1 MNDFLHSL
9 RNAMDKRNDKNRR
22 NYNGNQFN
30 PAERRRPRDPRYGNN
45 RQTPDNNQ
53 LGQVLTEILPEIK
66 KSLDRLAENQDRL
79 IDARVQR
86 AAVEVRTADAL
97 EQIAGNLAKLIDLQ
111 QGEPGITAALAPLL
125 NRALLPHGPRLS
137 FAPGHDR
144 ETVFATI
151 RALRENGLS
160 FSTIAAHLRENGI
173 PTFSGKGQW
182 CGQTVHKLIKHHLP

>member
-1 MNDFLHSL
+1 
-9 RNAMDKRNDKNRR
+9 
-22 NYNGNQFN
+22 
-30 PAERRRPRDPRYGNN
+30 
-45 RQTPDNNQ
+45 
-53 LGQVLTEILPEIK
+53 PEIK

-86 AAVEVRTADAL
+86 AAVEARTADAL
-97 EQIAGNLAKLIDLQ
+97 EQIAGNLAKLIEVQ
-111 QGEPGITAALAPLL
+111 QGEPGITAALAPRL
-125 NRALLPHGPRLS
+125 NRALLPHGPRLA

-160 FSTIAAHLRENGI
+160 FSAIAAHLRENGI